1 MVRQTNHQ
9 GHAGA
14 ADSAMARKK
23 NSRCVVST
31 EPEGDIVL
39 RSAKLKQIS
48 GRDPIQVRELFKSSF
63 NFVAKFKLFLQT
75 NKQRSWNRWSRSG
88 NCQKTVVYCI
98 SQ

>member
-1 MVRQTNHQ
+1 MNTLGEYFDNMEIEWFAKTNHQ
-9 GHAGA
+9 SHAGA

-75 NKQRSWNRWSRSG
+75 K
-88 NCQKTVVYCI
+88 KLE
-98 SQ
+98 